1 MLCYLRDNPR
11 DKPEVK
17 TMKKWLCI
25 SVLLLSCLFP
35 VAADT
40 ISYDKSGFDKIYNV
54 VDDAVFDLRYYSP
67 YNFTGHKIRG
77 YKAPVAYM
85 TKEALQ
91 ALAVAAADLR
101 AQGYRILVW
110 DSYRPQKA
118 VDDFVEWINDP
129 SNPGNTSFYPTLHK
143 SDLIAGYY
151 IMPKSGHTRGSTI
164 DLTIIKQDGS
174 FVDMGGTFDLFSE
187 ISHPDYKK
195 LTKKQKKNRK
205 ILRDAMIKAGFKPL
219 DSEWWHFTL
228 KNEPYPDTYF
238 NFDVE

>member
-1 MLCYLRDNPR
+1 
-11 DKPEVK
+11 
-17 TMKKWLCI
+17 MKKMMCAFMLF
-25 SVLLLSCLFP
+25 LLGILP
-35 VAADT
+35 VFADT
-40 ISYDKSGFDKIYNV
+40 VSTDKSGFDKIYNV
-54 VDDAVFDLRYYSP
+54 IDDAVFDLRYYSP

-101 AQGYRILVW
+101 SQGYRILVW

-118 VDDFVEWINDP
+118 VDHFVEWINDP
-129 SNPGNTSFYPTLHK
+129 KDPGNKSFYPTLQK
-143 SDLIAGYY
+143 SDLIAGDY

-164 DLTIIKQDGS
+164 DLTIVKQDGS

-195 LTKKQKKNRK
+195 LTKKQKKNRQ
-205 ILRDAMIKAGFKPL
+205 ILLDAMIKAGFKPL

>member
-1 MLCYLRDNPR
+1 
-11 DKPEVK
+11 
-17 TMKKWLCI
+17 MKKIICAFMWL
-25 SVLLLSCLFP
+25 VLGILP
-35 VAADT
+35 VFADT
-40 ISYDKSGFDKIYNV
+40 VSADKSGFDKIYNV
-54 VDDAVFDLRYYSP
+54 IDDAVFDLRYYSS

-77 YKAPVAYM
+77 YKSPVAYM

-101 AQGYRILVW
+101 SQGYRILVW

-129 SNPGNTSFYPTLHK
+129 KDPGNKSFYPTLQK
-143 SDLIAGYY
+143 SDLIAGDY

-195 LTKKQKKNRK
+195 LTKKQKKNRQ
-205 ILRDAMIKAGFKPL
+205 ILRDAMVKAGFKPL

>member
-1 MLCYLRDNPR
+1 MLFF
-11 DKPEVK
+11 VG
-17 TMKKWLCI
+17 I
-25 SVLLLSCLFP
+25 FP
-35 VAADT
+35 VWADT
-40 ISYDKSGFDKIYNV
+40 ISTDKSGFDKIYNV
-54 VDDAVFDLRYYSP
+54 IDDAVFDLRYYSP

-85 TKEALQ
+85 TKEALA

-118 VDDFVEWINDP
+118 VDHFVEWIND
-129 SNPGNTSFYPTLHK
+129 SNDPGNKSFYPTLQK
-143 SDLIAGYY
+143 SDLIAGDY

-174 FVDMGGTFDLFSE
+174 FVDMGGTFDLFGE

-195 LTKKQKKNRK
+195 ITKKQKRNRK
-205 ILRDAMIKAGFKPL
+205 ILRDAMVNAGFKPL

-238 NFDVE
+238 NFEVE

>member
-1 MLCYLRDNPR
+1 MRKIILFVILCMGMIPL
-11 DKPEVK
+11 
-17 TMKKWLCI
+17 
-25 SVLLLSCLFP
+25 
-35 VAADT
+35 AQADT
-40 ISYDKSGFDKIYNV
+40 ISTDKSGFDKIYNV
-54 VDDAVFDLRYYSP
+54 IDDAVFDLRYYSP
-67 YNFTGHKIRG
+67 YNFTGQKIRG

-85 TKEALQ
+85 TKEALA

-118 VDDFVEWINDP
+118 VDHFVEWINDP
-129 SNPGNTSFYPTLHK
+129 SDPGNKSFYPTLQK
-143 SDLIAGYY
+143 TDLVAGDY

-164 DLTIIKQDGS
+164 DLTIVKQDGS

-187 ISHPDYKK
+187 RSHPDYKK
-195 LTKKQKKNRK
+195 LTKKQKRNRQ
-205 ILRDAMIKAGFKPL
+205 ILRDAMLKAGFVGL

-228 KNEPYPDTYF
+228 KDEPYKDTYF

>member
-1 MLCYLRDNPR
+1 
-11 DKPEVK
+11 
-17 TMKKWLCI
+17 MKKLVAFV
-25 SVLLLSCLFP
+25 VLVLGLFP
-35 VAADT
+35 LASADT
-40 ISYDKSGFDKIYNV
+40 ISYDKSDFDKIYNV
-54 VDDAVFDLRYYSP
+54 IDDAAFDIRYYSD

-91 ALAVAAADLR
+91 ALAKAAADLR
-101 AQGYRILVW
+101 AQGYRLLIW

-118 VDDFVEWINDP
+118 VDDFVEWINNPND
-129 SNPGNTSFYPTLHK
+129 PGNKSFYPKLRK
-143 SDLIAGYY
+143 DQLLAGQY
-151 IMPKSGHTRGSTI
+151 IMAKSGHTRGSTV

-174 FVDMGGTFDLFSE
+174 MVDMGGTFDLFSE

-195 LTKKQKKNRK
+195 LTKKQKKNRA
-205 ILRDAMIKAGFKPL
+205 ILHDAMMKAGFVGI

-228 KNEPYPDTYF
+228 KDEPYKDTYF

>member
-1 MLCYLRDNPR
+1 
-11 DKPEVK
+11 
-17 TMKKWLCI
+17 MKKLICAF
-25 SVLLLSCLFP
+25 VLFLIGIFP
-35 VAADT
+35 VWADT
-40 ISYDKSGFDKIYNV
+40 ISTDKSGFDKIYNV
-54 VDDAVFDLRYYSP
+54 IDDAVFDLRYYSP

-101 AQGYRILVW
+101 SQGYRILVW

-118 VDDFVEWINDP
+118 VDNFVEWINDP
-129 SNPGNTSFYPTLHK
+129 NDPGNKSFYPTLQK
-143 SDLIAGYY
+143 SDLIAGDY

-187 ISHPDYKK
+187 RSHPDYKK

-205 ILRDAMIKAGFKPL
+205 ILRDAMVKAGFNPI

-228 KNEPYPDTYF
+228 KDEPYPDTYF